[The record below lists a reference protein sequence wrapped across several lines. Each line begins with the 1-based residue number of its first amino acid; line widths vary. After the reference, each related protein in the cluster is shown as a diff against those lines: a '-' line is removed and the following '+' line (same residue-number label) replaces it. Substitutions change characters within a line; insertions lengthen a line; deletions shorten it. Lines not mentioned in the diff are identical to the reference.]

1 MSEEEFVVTPWEV
14 KGEVDY
20 DKLVREF
27 GTSLIGQDLLDR
39 IAKYTG
45 ELHPF
50 LRRKIFFSQ
59 RDLPWIFDKYD
70 QGEKFALYTGRGPS
84 GHTHV
89 GHLVAW
95 LFTQHLQEKFGSE
108 LYFQIT
114 EDEKFMHDQNLS
126 LDESVGYAKENI
138 LDIVACG
145 FDHRKTFIFM
155 DLEYS
160 KTLYKIAVEVAKHI
174 TFSTVKAV
182 FGFTESTNI
191 GMNFFP
197 AIQAA
202 PCFLP
207 SVLKG
212 HNVPV
217 LIPAAIDQDP
227 YWRGI
232 ARFVAPKLGY
242 YKPAQIHSK
251 FVPGLG
257 KGGKMSAS
265 EPKTAIFTVDPPEE
279 AEKKVMDAFT
289 GGQPTDE
296 LQRKFG
302 GNPDI
307 CPVYYY
313 DYFLFEKDDKEVKNI
328 YDTCRAGQLMCGEHK
343 AALAKKVKKFLANH
357 QRKREQAREMV
368 DKFLVK
374 D

>member
-1 MSEEEFVVTPWEV
+1 MPEEFVVTPWEV

-20 DKLVREF
+20 DKLVHEF

-45 ELHPF
+45 ELHSF
-50 LRRKIFFSQ
+50 LRRKIFFSH
-59 RDLPWIFDKYD
+59 RDLPWILDKYD

-138 LDIVACG
+138 LDIIACG
-145 FDHRKTFIFM
+145 FDHKKTFIFM
-155 DLEYS
+155 DLQYS

-182 FGFTESTNI
+182 FGFTDSTNV

-307 CPVYYY
+307 CPVYFY
-313 DYFLFEKDDKEVKNI
+313 DYFLFEKEDKEVKKI

-343 AALAKKVKKFLANH
+343 AVLAKKVKKFLGNH
-357 QRKREQAREMV
+357 QKKREQAREMV
-368 DKFLVK
+368 DKFLLK